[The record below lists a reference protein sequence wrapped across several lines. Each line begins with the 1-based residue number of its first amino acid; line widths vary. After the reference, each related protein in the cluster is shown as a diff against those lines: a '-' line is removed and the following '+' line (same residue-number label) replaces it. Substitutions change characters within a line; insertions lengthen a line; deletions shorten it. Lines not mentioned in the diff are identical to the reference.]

1 MRKYSW
7 IVMTLCMIM
16 AFSMTAFASDLTVG
30 YKSSEGQM
38 NLTIGGSIDV
48 GGRSSLKGSYT
59 ILRGSGFDIA
69 AQYKMA
75 LLRGALNIGPMV
87 EGSYTKQ
94 NDLKS
99 LEYGAGV
106 FVEKPVTD
114 SGLGLSARATYR
126 INKDAG
132 TAGVVIGAEA
142 KFPLT
147 KNIFL
152 GADMDMGITGSVAGT
167 DISFKVGYQF

>member
-38 NLTIGGSIDV
+38 NLT
-48 GGRSSLKGSYT
+48 SLKGSYT
-59 ILRGSGFDIA
+59 RLRGSGFDIA

-106 FVEKPVTD
+106 FVEKPATD

-132 TAGVVIGAEA
+132 TSGVVIGAEA

>member
-7 IVMTLCMIM
+7 VVITLCMIM

-87 EGSYTKQ
+87 
-94 NDLKS
+94 
-99 LEYGAGV
+99 
-106 FVEKPVTD
+106 
-114 SGLGLSARATYR
+114 
-126 INKDAG
+126 
-132 TAGVVIGAEA
+132 
-142 KFPLT
+142 
-147 KNIFL
+147 
-152 GADMDMGITGSVAGT
+152 
-167 DISFKVGYQF
+167 